1 MAITSNDILLTLKG
15 EAASAHDIAA
25 RLRVDGST
33 VSRHLKKLGD
43 QVLPVGK
50 GRSRRYFARRA
61 VANELAIPIYRV
73 TRDGHCAQFA
83 VIYPVYPQEH
93 FVVEYHRSAN
103 DIEWRDYD
111 ALPWWLSDMRPQ
123 GFLGR
128 QFAQQLVE
136 KGLQVSADPRDW
148 NENDVLSVL
157 ITEPQD
163 AVGNLLIGQQAYT
176 QWLEGPQLRN
186 SNPAQVAE
194 HAEQV
199 AAGVHFD
206 SSVKGEQPK
215 LVAVVDGSPS
225 IVKFSGRVGQPV
237 NVVAQRW
244 ADLLRCEAHA
254 AVAMNRVKPDFAAD
268 NRSFTVGERTFL
280 QSVRFDRFAAD
291 AERYGRAGVVSFASL
306 DLEFVG
312 DAGLAWP
319 SLAVRLHQQNVIS
332 EQAMV
337 DAAVAWA
344 FGQLI
349 ANSDMHHGNLSVY
362 HEGMR
367 PYELT
372 PVYDMLPMHYAPSAA
387 GDLRNRVWH
396 PHMDAGVRAVH
407 WQTAEA
413 MAEEFWLRV
422 AADDLISDE
431 LKALMLG
438 QQKSSQTFVREL
450 L

>member
-1 MAITSNDILLTLKG
+1 M
-15 EAASAHDIAA
+15 
-25 RLRVDGST
+25 
-33 VSRHLKKLGD
+33 
-43 QVLPVGK
+43 
-50 GRSRRYFARRA
+50 
-61 VANELAIPIYRV
+61 
-73 TRDGHCAQFA
+73 
-83 VIYPVYPQEH
+83 
-93 FVVEYHRSAN
+93 
-103 DIEWRDYD
+103 
-111 ALPWWLSDMRPQ
+111 
-123 GFLGR
+123 
-128 QFAQQLVE
+128 
-136 KGLQVSADPRDW
+136 
-148 NENDVLSVL
+148 
-157 ITEPQD
+157 
-163 AVGNLLIGQQAYT
+163 
-176 QWLEGPQLRN
+176 
-186 SNPAQVAE
+186 
-194 HAEQV
+194 
-199 AAGVHFD
+199 
-206 SSVKGEQPK
+206 
-215 LVAVVDGSPS
+215 
-225 IVKFSGRVGQPV
+225 
-237 NVVAQRW
+237 
-244 ADLLRCEAHA
+244 
-254 AVAMNRVKPDFAAD
+254 
-268 NRSFTVGERTFL
+268 
-280 QSVRFDRFAAD
+280 
-291 AERYGRAGVVSFASL
+291 VSFASL